1 MLRRIIAQVR
11 TALVGITTA
20 QRETTIPT
28 PAKRDTQAPT
38 NLGGKLNILKSMTD
52 NYLQKQLEYFK
63 ANQKELVKK
72 YEGKFLVIKDQQV
85 QGVYD
90 TEIEAYTEAK
100 KKFDL
105 GTFLIQQCLPG
116 QESYTQTF
124 HSRVALS

>member
-1 MLRRIIAQVR
+1 
-11 TALVGITTA
+11 
-20 QRETTIPT
+20 
-28 PAKRDTQAPT
+28 
-38 NLGGKLNILKSMTD
+38 MTD
-52 NYLQKQLEYFK
+52 SYLQKQLEYFK

-85 QGVYD
+85 QDVHD

-124 HSRVALS
+124 HSRVALSWPYATSRIYYSI